1 MNGTRLPGA
10 TRADQKSSFTADEL
24 CLIVDTCVRRG
35 VKSLRVGD
43 LFLEFQS
50 ASPVDTSQIPQVMS
64 LGNERAL
71 DLTDKEHE
79 ELRRAHLESE
89 EVRLKEE
96 RVAQMILED
105 PIGFERMLE
114 NGELEEMIEDGSSD
128 EGADDSAA

>member
-1 MNGTRLPGA
+1 M
-10 TRADQKSSFTADEL
+10 
-24 CLIVDTCVRRG
+24 
-35 VKSLRVGD
+35 KSLRVGD